1 MFVPK
6 QKPEDATPFES
17 VGFLLSTLGYVV
29 SRGFHEA
36 LAPFDL
42 EPRQFAVLRA
52 IGFLEGQPQQAVAT
66 RLHIPP
72 SRMVALVDELEQRGL
87 LERRADPGDRRV
99 RTLHLTTKGRKA
111 LGDAFEVAVAHEA
124 TVSGGLSAAERKE
137 LLGYLRRIGEA
148 LGVQAGKGHPA
159 LRDGR

>member
-1 MFVPK
+1 MPRPR
-6 QKPEDATPFES
+6 PEDATPFES

-29 SRGFHEA
+29 SRGFTEA
-36 LAPFDL
+36 LAPFEL

-52 IGFLEGQPQQAVAT
+52 IGFLEGQPQQAVAN

-72 SRMVALVDELEQRGL
+72 SRMVALVDELEERGF

-99 RTLHLTTKGRKA
+99 RTLHLTPAGRKA
-111 LGDAFEVAVAHEA
+111 LEEAFQVAVAHEQK
-124 TVSGGLSAAERKE
+124 VSGGLTAAEREE

-148 LGVQAGKGHPA
+148 LDAYPARGHPA
-159 LRDGR
+159 LRDG

>member
-1 MFVPK
+1 MYVPRP
-6 QKPEDATPFES
+6 KPEESTPFES

-72 SRMVALVDELEQRGL
+72 SRMVALVDELAERGF
-87 LERRADPGDRRV
+87 LERRADPNDRRV
-99 RTLHLTTKGRKA
+99 RTLHLTAAGRKA
-111 LGDAFEVAVAHEA
+111 LEAAFEVAVAHEQK
-124 TVSGGLSAAERKE
+124 VSGGLSAAERKE

-148 LGVQAGKGHPA
+148 MDAYPGRGHPA
-159 LRDGR
+159 LRDG

>member
-1 MFVPK
+1 MRKP
-6 QKPEDATPFES
+6 KPEDATPFDS

-29 SRGFHEA
+29 SRGFTEA

-87 LERRADPGDRRV
+87 LERRADPSDRRV
-99 RTLHLTTKGRKA
+99 RTLHLTAAGRRT
-111 LGDAFEVAVAHEA
+111 LEDAYEVAVAHEEK
-124 TVSGGLSAAERKE
+124 VSGGLSDEERE
-137 LLGYLRRIGEA
+137 QLLGYLRRLGEA
-148 LGVQAGKGHPA
+148 LGVQPGRGHPA
-159 LRDGR
+159 LRSG

>member
-1 MFVPK
+1 MPRP
-6 QKPEDATPFES
+6 KPEDATPFEN

-29 SRGFHEA
+29 SRGFTEA

-52 IGFLEGQPQQAVAT
+52 IGFLEGQPQQAVAN

-72 SRMVALVDELEQRGL
+72 SRMVALVDELEERGF

-99 RTLHLTTKGRKA
+99 RTLHLTPAGRKA
-111 LGDAFEVAVAHEA
+111 LEEAFQVAVAHEQK
-124 TVSGGLSAAERKE
+124 VSGGLTAAEREE
-137 LLGYLRRIGEA
+137 LLAYLRRIGEA
-148 LGVQAGKGHPA
+148 LDAYPARGHPA
-159 LRDGR
+159 LRDG